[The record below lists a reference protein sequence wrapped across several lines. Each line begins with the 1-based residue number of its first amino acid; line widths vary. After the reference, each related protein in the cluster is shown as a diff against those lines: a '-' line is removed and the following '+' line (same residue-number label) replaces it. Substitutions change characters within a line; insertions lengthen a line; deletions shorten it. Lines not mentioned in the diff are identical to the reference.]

1 MTKRD
6 ITEKITEHE
15 IEQLV
20 NSIQL
25 EVCDELK
32 GGLPKD
38 VLKSASEIRARA
50 MNTLDDKNV
59 IAVADANFKRK
70 KSHAIDVIELGSV
83 ELLAASAKE
92 AQRGWFEPILN
103 VMISGKDSAYSIEL
117 IPYDNEDSTM
127 KIVISAN
134 EGREHIM
141 KSHFSEFADEEITLK
156 ISSEDKVLFTADVY
170 VWPNANLAEGEGQ
183 LKQAPIK
190 SKTLKNLHITAR
202 RKEG

>member
-6 ITEKITEHE
+6 ITEKITEHK

-25 EVCDELK
+25 EVNDELK

-38 VLKSASEIRARA
+38 VLRSASEIRARA

-70 KSHAIDVIELGSV
+70 KSHAIDVIDLGSI

-92 AQRGWFEPILN
+92 TQWDWFEPVLN
-103 VMISGKDSAYSIEL
+103 VVISGKDSAYSIEL
-117 IPYDNEDSTM
+117 IPYDVEDSM
-127 KIVISAN
+127 VKIVISAN

-141 KSHFSEFADEEITLK
+141 KSHFSEFADDEIMLK
-156 ISSEDKVLFTADVY
+156 ISSEDKVLFTAELY

-183 LKQAPIK
+183 LNKVPIK
-190 SKTLKNLHITAR
+190 SNTIKNLQITAK
-202 RKEG
+202 RKKS